1 MWGFCVTLTSDNITL
16 CLHKTLN
23 SSKSNH
29 LDEAL
34 VLRRKDEEGVQQP
47 RLDQLGGV
55 ELGELVG
62 ADGGGDLADG
72 GEARDE
78 DAVGGDAGGLVLAEL
93 DEAVEAVEPHD
104 LLGEV
109 GFIAQSGMREREME
123 RVRKRQFLKH
133 FDRRDE

>member
-1 MWGFCVTLTSDNITL
+1 M
-16 CLHKTLN
+16 N

-47 RLDQLGGV
+47 RLDQFGGI

-109 GFIAQSGMREREME
+109 GFIAQSGMRERETE
-123 RVRKRQFLKH
+123 RFRKRQFSHL
-133 FDRRDE
+133 DRAQGMLVYVSRETMHQYLFHLSNK